1 MRYGEMVMGEGHAAQ
16 VAPVLPGNGLQA
28 SIEKLILLIE
38 EENDLLQRHQIT
50 SHASFT
56 SRKNQAL
63 RELMIMRAAGIPQQA
78 LPAYRPL
85 LERLSEVLKTN
96 AALLKLH
103 IGAVGEISDIIVNG
117 IREADSDGTYGRSR
131 TLPRS

>member
-1 MRYGEMVMGEGHAAQ
+1 MQLAQ
-16 VAPVLPGNGLQA
+16 AIPAVVPVAQPSGASPANALQA
-28 SIEKLILLIE
+28 SLEKLILLIE
-38 EENDLLQRHQIT
+38 EENDLLRRHQIA
-50 SHASFT
+50 SHAAFT

-63 RELMIMRAAGIPQQA
+63 RELMITRAAG
-78 LPAYRPL
+78 LPGQGAPGYQPV
-85 LERLSEVLKTN
+85 LERLSDVLKTN

-103 IGAVGEISDIIVNG
+103 IAAVGEISDIIVNG

>member
-1 MRYGEMVMGEGHAAQ
+1 MRYSEAALSEVHAVQ
-16 VAPVLPGNGLQA
+16 APPVPPASGLQA

-63 RELMIMRAAGIPQQA
+63 RELMIMRAAGTPHLA
-78 LPAYRPL
+78 LPACKPV
-85 LERLSEVLKTN
+85 LERLSDVLKTN

-117 IREADSDGTYGRSR
+117 IREAESDGTYGRSR
-131 TLPRS
+131 ILPRP

>member
-1 MRYGEMVMGEGHAAQ
+1 MRYSDAAQ
-16 VAPVLPGNGLQA
+16 SDVHAVQAPPVLPASGLQA

-38 EENDLLQRHQIT
+38 EENELLQRHQIA

-63 RELMIMRAAGIPQQA
+63 RELMIMRAAGDPQQA
-78 LPAYRPL
+78 LPAYKPA
-85 LERLSEVLKTN
+85 LERLSLGLKTN

-103 IGAVGEISDIIVNG
+103 IGAVSEISDIIVNG
-117 IREADSDGTYGRSR
+117 IREAESDGTYGRSR
-131 TLPRS
+131 MMPRP

>member
-1 MRYGEMVMGEGHAAQ
+1 MRYSEAASGEVHA
-16 VAPVLPGNGLQA
+16 VPAPPVPPASALQA
-28 SIEKLILLIE
+28 SLEKLILLIE
-38 EENDLLQRHQIT
+38 EENDLLRRHQIA
-50 SHASFT
+50 SHAAFT

-78 LPAYRPL
+78 LPACKPV
-85 LERLSEVLKTN
+85 LERLSEVLKAN

-117 IREADSDGTYGRSR
+117 IREAESDGTYGRSR
-131 TLPRS
+131 TPPRS